1 MLTLWAFCGTEEKG
15 GKRGGMAGIGA
26 CVVRS
31 RLTLGTAPGAEERE
45 GKGGGMGALVL
56 VPLVGEGSYYDW
68 MAVLRAMGRGRGWEN
83 SGAKAASGI
92 FPPVGAG
99 SCRCRGL
106 WRQRPA
112 LRRDDDAGA
121 GGVRLRSISPWVG
134 RRRGLKRKK
143 TLGKMADAWKVVVMV
158 RYGA

>member
-26 CVVRS
+26 CVVRG

-45 GKGGGMGALVL
+45 GRRGGMAGIGACVVRGRLTLGTAPDAEEREGKRGGMGGTGACAISGGRL
-56 VPLVGEGSYYDW
+56 
-68 MAVLRAMGRGRGWEN
+68 VLRAMGRGRGWEN

-99 SCRCRGL
+99 SRHCGGL
-106 WRQRPA
+106 WRRRPA
-112 LRRDDDAGA
+112 LRRHE
-121 GGVRLRSISPWVG
+121 
-134 RRRGLKRKK
+134 RRAPAR
-143 TLGKMADAWKVVVMV
+143 MI
-158 RYGA
+158 